1 MRSCKTGTRRAW
13 YAVLTLAA
21 LTGLAACTGGG
32 STVSSSTAGS
42 GTGSSSTVS
51 SSTVSGSSGGA
62 AGSPAV
68 VSTMSTEVIAGSGIA
83 TGPGVTVRASGDFTD
98 KGTLKPPIDNPRT
111 FVFRFDRGDLVV
123 LNATGPTGGPANLNR
138 TTCAFS
144 RTLNGTFR
152 ILSGNSTGSYA
163 GATGHGSYVFS
174 LTGTTP
180 RTSQGTCDTEKATAA
195 RVLQV
200 LLRGSLVLNGDS

>member
-32 STVSSSTAGS
+32 STA
-42 GTGSSSTVS
+42 SSSTVS
-51 SSTVSGSSGGA
+51 SSSGDAVGGPA
-62 AGSPAV
+62 AA
-68 VSTMSTEVIAGSGIA
+68 STMSTEVIAGSGIA

-152 ILSGNSTGSYA
+152 VLSGNSTDSYA

-174 LTGTTP
+174 STGTTP
-180 RTSQGTCDTEKATAA
+180 RTPQGTCDTEKATAA

>member
-1 MRSCKTGTRRAW
+1 LRSCKTGTRRAW

-32 STVSSSTAGS
+32 STASSSTAGS
-42 GTGSSSTVS
+42 STGGSSTVS
-51 SSTVSGSSGGA
+51 SSSGDAVGGPA
-62 AGSPAV
+62 AA
-68 VSTMSTEVIAGSGIA
+68 STMSTEVIAGSGIA
-83 TGPGVTVRASGDFTD
+83 TGPSVTVRASGDFTD

-111 FVFRFDRGDLVV
+111 FVFKFDRGDLVV

-152 ILSGNSTGSYA
+152 VLSGNSTGSYA

-174 LTGTTP
+174 STGTTP
-180 RTSQGTCDTEKATAA
+180 RTPQGTCDTEKATAA

>member
-32 STVSSSTAGS
+32 STVSSSTVGS
-42 GTGSSSTVS
+42 STGSSSTVS
-51 SSTVSGSSGGA
+51 SSSGGA
-62 AGSPAV
+62 VGGPAV
-68 VSTMSTEVIAGSGIA
+68 ASTMSTEVIAGSGIA
-83 TGPGVTVRASGDFTD
+83 TGPSVTVRASGDFTD
-98 KGTLKPPIDNPRT
+98 KGSLKPPIDNPRT

-152 ILSGNSTGSYA
+152 VLSGNSTGSYA

>member
-1 MRSCKTGTRRAW
+1 LRSCKTGTRRAW

-32 STVSSSTAGS
+32 STVSSSTVGSSTAGS
-42 GTGSSSTVS
+42 STGSSSTVS
-51 SSTVSGSSGGA
+51 SSSGSAVGG
-62 AGSPAV
+62 PAV
-68 VSTMSTEVIAGSGIA
+68 ASTMSTEVIAGSGIA
-83 TGPGVTVRASGDFTD
+83 TGPSVTVRASGDFTD

-152 ILSGNSTGSYA
+152 VLSGNSTGSYA

-174 LTGTTP
+174 LTGATP

-200 LLRGSLVLNGDS
+200 LLRGSLVLNGGS

>member
-1 MRSCKTGTRRAW
+1 MGSRSGGRPTSTGKSRTPTWSSCCKITPVMTWTASRVPPALSSTRADGWRNPPLRSCKTGTRRAW

-32 STVSSSTAGS
+32 STVSSSTVGSSTAGS
-42 GTGSSSTVS
+42 STGSSS
-51 SSTVSGSSGGA
+51 SGGA
-62 AGSPAV
+62 VGGPAV
-68 VSTMSTEVIAGSGIA
+68 ASTMSTEVIAGSGIA
-83 TGPGVTVRASGDFTD
+83 TGPSVTVRASGDFTD

-144 RTLNGTFR
+144 
-152 ILSGNSTGSYA
+152 
-163 GATGHGSYVFS
+163 
-174 LTGTTP
+174 
-180 RTSQGTCDTEKATAA
+180 
-195 RVLQV
+195 
-200 LLRGSLVLNGDS
+200 

>member
-1 MRSCKTGTRRAW
+1 LRSCKTGTRRAW

-32 STVSSSTAGS
+32 STA
-42 GTGSSSTVS
+42 SSSTVS
-51 SSTVSGSSGGA
+51 SSSGDAVGGPA
-62 AGSPAV
+62 AA
-68 VSTMSTEVIAGSGIA
+68 STMSTEVIAGSGIA
-83 TGPGVTVRASGDFTD
+83 TGPSVTVRASGDFTD

-111 FVFRFDRGDLVV
+111 FVFKFDRGDLVV

-152 ILSGNSTGSYA
+152 VLSGNSTGSYA

-174 LTGTTP
+174 LTGATP

>member
-1 MRSCKTGTRRAW
+1 LRSCKTGTRRAW

-32 STVSSSTAGS
+32 STVSSSTVGS
-42 GTGSSSTVS
+42 STGGSSTVGS
-51 SSTVSGSSGGA
+51 SSSGGA
-62 AGSPAV
+62 VGGPAAA
-68 VSTMSTEVIAGSGIA
+68 STMSTEVIAGSGIA
-83 TGPGVTVRASGDFTD
+83 TGPSVTVRASGDFTD

-123 LNATGPTGGPANLNR
+123 LNATGPMGGPANLNR

-144 RTLNGTFR
+144 RTLDGTFR
-152 ILSGNSTGSYA
+152 VLSGNSTGSYA

-174 LTGTTP
+174 STGTTP
-180 RTSQGTCDTEKATAA
+180 RTPQGTCDTEKATAA